1 MSFGP
6 LRNPVRFTLVLLLVT
21 LVAPPS
27 NPEAQSRAAQPT
39 KQKLV
44 TAANRMLPIFVE
56 HALWRPPERA
66 WIGRAMHSR
75 DVQRLRED
83 LDDGVRLANSLGLD
97 VSDVELPY

>member
-1 MSFGP
+1 
-6 LRNPVRFTLVLLLVT
+6 
-21 LVAPPS
+21 
-27 NPEAQSRAAQPT
+27 
-39 KQKLV
+39 
-44 TAANRMLPIFVE
+44 MLPIFVD